1 MKKRVFIFLFSVLLS
16 ITSTNYLFTAKSLVK
31 VNPKDKLESLLN
43 SELRRDNGSLF
54 YKITTF
60 WNETGYEYYGNKD
73 YRVIFD
79 KKDKYFTFMN
89 NEKTLTELTDRYKK
103 SRALVELK
111 KKYASFVEEDKDEL
125 IYFSNFDNTADNTI
139 SFISVLRDILKRG
152 ENLKIKDN
160 LITGNFSNDKLL
172 PGFDRLIFSDGVNV
186 FNFKVSY
193 KNDVIESYEFYMY
206 SGEGEYRKKRLVVV
220 ERSKLARKY
229 NWPTQRQIV
238 KRSELENKIVEL
250 SIPVNKLKFL
260 NNYTDIEDLK
270 VDLNNDKSLFSS
282 YVVKLKDGYGMYTDI
297 RDRNNYLEAICF
309 DSLENIKN
317 FRECRVEDQPIYN
330 DSLKGYLGIIEKMI
344 LDEYPVPEFFRA
356 LDMLSHSLFLY
367 DRSAIA
373 TTDDNDH
380 YSWYYMNNIIRYIDS
395 KNK

>member
-1 MKKRVFIFLFSVLLS
+1 MKKRVFIFLFSILIS
-16 ITSTNYLFTAKSLVK
+16 ITNSNYLLPAYSLVND
-31 VNPKDKLESLLN
+31 NPKDKLESLLD
-43 SELRRDNGSLF
+43 SELRRDNGLLF

-60 WNETGYEYYGNKD
+60 WSETGYEYYGNKD

-79 KKDKYFTFMN
+79 KKNKYLTFMN

-125 IYFSNFDNTADNTI
+125 IYFSNFENTADNTI

-152 ENLKIKDN
+152 ENLKLKNN

-193 KNDVIESYEFYMY
+193 KNDFIESYEFYMY

-220 ERSKLARKY
+220 ERSKAARKY
-229 NWPTQRQIV
+229 NWPAQRQIV

-260 NNYTDIEDLK
+260 KNYNSIEDLR

-297 RDRNNYLEAICF
+297 RDRNNYLESICF
-309 DSLENIKN
+309 DTLENIKN

-330 DSLKGYLGIIEKMI
+330 VNLKGYIEMIEELI
-344 LDEYPVPEFFRA
+344 LDEYPLAEFYRA
-356 LDMLSHSLFLY
+356 LDVISHSLFLY

-373 TTDDNDH
+373 SAEDSDH
-380 YSWYYMNNIIRYIDS
+380 YSWYYMNNIVRYIDS
-395 KNK
+395 KTK

>member
-1 MKKRVFIFLFSVLLS
+1 MKKRVFIFLFSILIS
-16 ITSTNYLFTAKSLVK
+16 ITSANNLFTAYSLVK

-43 SELRRDNGSLF
+43 SELRRDDGSLF

-79 KKDKYFTFMN
+79 KKNKYLTFMN
-89 NEKTLTELTDRYKK
+89 NEITLTELTDRYKK

-111 KKYASFVEEDKDEL
+111 KKYASFAEEDKDEL
-125 IYFSNFDNTADNTI
+125 IYFSNIENIADNTI

-152 ENLKIKDN
+152 ENLKIKN
-160 LITGNFSNDKLL
+160 NIITGNFSNDKLL

-220 ERSKLARKY
+220 ERSKLGRKY
-229 NWPTQRQIV
+229 NWPTQHQIV
-238 KRSELENKIVEL
+238 KRSELEDKIVEL
-250 SIPVNKLKFL
+250 SAPMNKVKLLK
-260 NNYTDIEDLK
+260 NYNSIEDLR
-270 VDLNNDKSLFSS
+270 VELNKDKSLFSS

-297 RDRNNYLEAICF
+297 RDRKNYLDAICF
-309 DSLENIKN
+309 DSLENIN
-317 FRECRVEDQPIYN
+317 IFRECRVEDQPIYN
-330 DSLKGYLGIIEKMI
+330 VNLKGYIEIIEEMI
-344 LDEYPVPEFFRA
+344 LNEYPLAEFYRA
-356 LDMLSHSLFLY
+356 LDELSHSLFLY

-380 YSWYYMNNIIRYIDS
+380 YSWYYMNNIARYIYS
-395 KNK
+395 KTK